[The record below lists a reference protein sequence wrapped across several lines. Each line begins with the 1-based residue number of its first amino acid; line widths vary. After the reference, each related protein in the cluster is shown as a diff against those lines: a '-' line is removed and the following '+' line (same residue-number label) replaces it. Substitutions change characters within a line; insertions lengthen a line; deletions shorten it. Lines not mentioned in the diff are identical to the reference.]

1 MSNRILLNI
10 GFGNSVVIDKII
22 TIIQPNSAPVKRYIK
37 TKVQEN
43 LLVDATMG
51 KKLRSVLVMA
61 DGVVV
66 LSAISVH
73 ALVTRIENE

>member
-1 MSNRILLNI
+1 MSNRIILNI

-37 TKVQEN
+37 SKGQEN

-51 KKLRSVLVMA
+51 KKLRSVIVMA
-61 DGVVV
+61 QGVVT
-66 LSAISVH
+66 LSAISVQ